1 MEAVEKFQNLEINFL
16 LATDIVAWGIDV
28 HQVESVIN
36 YNFPVEDQRY
46 IHRVGRTAR
55 AGFAGCAITIVDDDE
70 KALVKKCAKK
80 CHSHAIKYSINAALQ
95 Q

>member
-1 MEAVEKFQNLEINFL
+1 M
-16 LATDIVAWGIDV
+16 
-28 HQVESVIN
+28 IN